1 MSKKSQTVIE
11 NTLKTIIQHVKEIN
25 KPVLDKF
32 DRQQMR
38 RFIFDDFVMRQLK
51 FLYLSGFQ
59 EWEEEA
65 LDKVHLHHIMKDME
79 QVFDENIGKTLTKD
93 LSLGIRNDLFFAFQN
108 RLIQK
113 KKDKELSHEQTKQQ

>member
-59 EWEEEA
+59 EWEEES

-113 KKDKELSHEQTKQQ
+113 KKDKEVEYDPNL

>member
-113 KKDKELSHEQTKQQ
+113 KKDKEVEYDPNL

>member
-1 MSKKSQTVIE
+1 MSSRSQEVIE

-113 KKDKELSHEQTKQQ
+113 KKDKEVEYDPNL

>member
-113 KKDKELSHEQTKQQ
+113 KKDKELI

>member
-1 MSKKSQTVIE
+1 MSGRSQEVIE

-113 KKDKELSHEQTKQQ
+113 KKDKEVEYDPNL